1 MWRKNYISSL
11 MLTYTS
17 RTLRSKPMVADK
29 IIQIYVETTEFLGF
43 VLSVQM
49 TEYAKRLPVLG
60 KSNILNLK
68 MMKNKETIRYM

>member
-1 MWRKNYISSL
+1 
-11 MLTYTS
+11 
-17 RTLRSKPMVADK
+17 MVADK

-49 TEYAKRLPVLG
+49 TEYAKSLPVLG

-68 MMKNKETIRYM
+68 MRKNNETIRYM